1 MGILQVCCYPTTIAL
16 NLADHTYV
24 SCGSGAFAW
33 GCWGGKQGGT
43 VVDVGNGSTLR
54 AEKIAEPDERAGITH
69 YLVNGVCHQ
78 AANRILKPADIVAEN
93 ARGYLLSVALFH
105 IYGRESAGLG
115 LFKAP
120 FFEHADVS
128 GDIGQC
134 LSSPYADSIGNT
146 PAGSAAGRHSRA
158 FMRESL
164 VLHELEKKWLE
175 SIQGEISL
183 DEFTSPDVL
192 EKNLRKLW
200 DERAQQALAF
210 ELKHFGLLLR
220 YRSRVR
226 EEGEFDRSIYME
238 MISIRRKFE
247 VNRLRLELSLAVDP
261 VNRWVAFVEAFDE
274 LVIDFQVELQHL
286 LSDRDYTSL
295 LDISP
300 NERIV
305 LSDPE
310 IVKNAYSPGS
320 SPNRPRPPGL

>member
-1 MGILQVCCYPTTIAL
+1 MGTLQVCCYPTTIAL

-120 FFEHADVS
+120 YFEYVGVS

-134 LSSPYADSIGNT
+134 LSASHTSSIDNT
-146 PAGSAAGRHSRA
+146 PVGAAAGGHSRA

-164 VLHELEKKWLE
+164 VLHELERNWLE
-175 SIQGEISL
+175 ELQDDFKINEL
-183 DEFTSPDVL
+183 TSPDVL

-200 DERAQQALAF
+200 DERAEQVLAF
-210 ELKHFGLLLR
+210 ELQHFGLLLR
-220 YRSRVR
+220 YRSRLR
-226 EEGEFDRSIYME
+226 GEDFEKSIYME
-238 MISIRRKFE
+238 LMNIRRRFE
-247 VNRLRLELSLAVDP
+247 LNRLRLELALAVDP
-261 VNRWVAFVEAFDE
+261 VNRWIAFVNFFDE
-274 LVIDFQVELQHL
+274 LVVNFQADLQQAL
-286 LSDRDYTSL
+286 NDRDYVAL